1 MSENSPEARQQAPVT
16 PPAMV
21 GIVGG
26 GPMSRYLATAAR
38 QMGFRV
44 GVLDPDPQAPA
55 LQVADLR
62 LVAHL
67 DDPVALGRLADACD
81 VVTVETEDAPHDALR
96 SIVGATAV
104 RPSPDVIA
112 LCRDRIAQRTFLDEL
127 GVPLAPW
134 RPLRTEA
141 DLEAAATL
149 DFPAILKP
157 ASPAPASHAPA
168 SPGHVSVPNA
178 ARLAEMWDG
187 IDRIPC
193 VLERRM
199 RVFKELTVGVARSA
213 DGRTACTPVSQC
225 LYIKGRLDAT
235 HAPAALPPNG
245 QEGIEDLAA
254 YIADELGC
262 IGLLSIELFIVGRA
276 VIVNEISPAPHAAQ
290 LFTVDAC
297 ASSQFEQ
304 QVRAVCGMGLGVSA
318 IRAPGAASVSLSGS
332 LWSDGEPAWATV
344 LDEPTAHLHLYGRQ
358 PTADGEIAGHVTVV
372 SKSPTA
378 AVSKARIVRNQ
389 IVPKRPQ

>member
-1 MSENSPEARQQAPVT
+1 MSENSPEARRQAPVT

-26 GPMSRYLATAAR
+26 GPMGRYLATAAR
-38 QMGFRV
+38 QMGYRV
-44 GVLDPDPQAPA
+44 GVLDPDPEAPA
-55 LQVADLR
+55 LQVADVR
-62 LVAHL
+62 LVAQL
-67 DDPVALGRLADACD
+67 DDPVALSHLADACD
-81 VVTVETEDAPHDALR
+81 VVTVEAEDAPHDALR
-96 SIVGATAV
+96 SIGAATDV
-104 RPSPDVIA
+104 RPSPEVIA

-157 ASPAPASHAPA
+157 ASHVPA

-178 ARLAEMWDG
+178 ARLAEMWDS
-187 IDRIPC
+187 IHRIPC

-199 RVFKELTVGVARSA
+199 RVFKELTIGVARSA

-245 QEGIEDLAA
+245 QEGIEDLAG

-304 QVRAVCGMGLGVSA
+304 HVRAVCGMGLGVSA

-358 PTADGEIAGHVTVV
+358 PTTDVEIAGHVTVV
-372 SKSPTA
+372 AKSPTA

-389 IVPKRPQ
+389 IVPKRPR